1 MKSLENAFIVVLEPN
16 YVYQRV
22 IVQYL
27 QVAGF
32 NRILTFSDPIKMLPA
47 LKFKP
52 DIIITEYS
60 FGQYALSGKEILT
73 KIRAESPN
81 TNVYF
86 HTMHNNVASAV
97 NSIKAGA
104 TDYMLKT
111 STSLDELV
119 RKIMAHLNHHSN
131 ATINTGVLKKL
142 ASYI

>member
-1 MKSLENAFIVVLEPN
+1 MENAFIVVLEPN

-27 QVAGF
+27 QIAGF
-32 NRILTFSDPIKMLPA
+32 NRVLTFSDPNKMLPA

-52 DIIITEYS
+52 DVIISEYS
-60 FGQYALSGKEILT
+60 FGQNALSGKEILT
-73 KIRAESPN
+73 KVREESPN

-97 NSIKAGA
+97 YSIKAGA
-104 TDYMLKT
+104 TDYIVKT

-119 RKIMAHLNHHSN
+119 RKIIVLLKHNSN
-131 ATINTGVLKKL
+131 ATINTRVLKKL
-142 ASYI
+142 VSYI